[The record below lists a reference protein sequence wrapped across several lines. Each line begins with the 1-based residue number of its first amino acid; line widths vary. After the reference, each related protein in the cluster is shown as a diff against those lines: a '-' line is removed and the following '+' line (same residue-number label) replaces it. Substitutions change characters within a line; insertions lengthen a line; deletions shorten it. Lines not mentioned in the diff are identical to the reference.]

1 VTPASGS
8 LFNQGTVVPI
18 DASPAAGY
26 SFSSWT
32 GNVASA
38 SSASTT
44 ITMNGAQA
52 VTANFVPQATSLGGT
67 ITGKTGAQNARVWAL
82 SITNNG
88 PGVANGAAI
97 SSFTLTQVAGAACT
111 PVVTGPFPMSL
122 GNLAPSGTASP
133 TVTIDFTGCAL
144 AAKFTLDA
152 ELSANSSAAGGS
164 IIRYNQF
171 R

>member
-1 VTPASGS
+1 
-8 LFNQGTVVPI
+8 VPI

-32 GNVASA
+32 GNVASG

-44 ITMNGAQA
+44 ITMNGAQTI
-52 VTANFVPQATSLGGT
+52 TANFVPQATSLGGGV
-67 ITGKTGAQNARVWAL
+67 TGKSGPANARAWAF

-97 SSFTLTQVAGAACT
+97 TSFTLTQQPGTAACT
-111 PVVTGPFPMSL
+111 PVVANTFPLSL
-122 GNLAPSGTASP
+122 GNLAPLASEAMV
-133 TVTIDFTGCAL
+133 VTIDFTGCAFN
-144 AAKFTLDA
+144 ARFTLNA
-152 ELSANSSAAGGS
+152 QMSANTGTAPGS
-164 IIRYNQF
+164 IIRYNEI